1 MRYRPFFQRAHSP
14 ELTAGDRTQC
24 VISVSTEFR
33 EGEKKKKK
41 SLPKGKGCLKSSC
54 GRKTWAR
61 GEGCEDPKL
70 RKVWPV
76 PSHISFLF
84 SSTSFLSALLGLMA
98 LGGAFCIQP
107 EARGS
112 PPRQFCDPHL
122 VCSGPSGGHSGGT
135 FTELLARQLFWGLK
149 EAPWA
154 LQPVKIVAS
163 FTIPANM
170 SMLWSLVAAFYNSI
184 FKMY

>member
-33 EGEKKKKK
+33 EGGGKKKKK
-41 SLPKGKGCLKSSC
+41 SLPEGKGCLKSSC

-70 RKVWPV
+70 RKGWPV
-76 PSHISFLF
+76 NSCISFLF
-84 SSTSFLSALLGLMA
+84 SSASFLSALLGLMA

-112 PPRQFCDPHL
+112 PPRQLCDPHL

-135 FTELLARQLFWGLK
+135 FAEPLARQLFWGLK
-149 EAPWA
+149 EAP
-154 LQPVKIVAS
+154 
-163 FTIPANM
+163 
-170 SMLWSLVAAFYNSI
+170 
-184 FKMY
+184 